1 MPIAGLVTMLFPS
14 LRMHVGHLLHE
25 RLKLAIVLR
34 PDHKMP
40 MIGEQAVGA
49 ESHRAGAKRLLD
61 DPLERQEILVLVKQR
76 PAAHASIQHMEN
88 HSARGIA

>member
-40 MIGEQAVGA
+40 MLCEAPNYVKLNVGHRGFRLFCCIRAVI
-49 ESHRAGAKRLLD
+49 D
-61 DPLERQEILVLVKQR
+61 CT
-76 PAAHASIQHMEN
+76 
-88 HSARGIA
+88 